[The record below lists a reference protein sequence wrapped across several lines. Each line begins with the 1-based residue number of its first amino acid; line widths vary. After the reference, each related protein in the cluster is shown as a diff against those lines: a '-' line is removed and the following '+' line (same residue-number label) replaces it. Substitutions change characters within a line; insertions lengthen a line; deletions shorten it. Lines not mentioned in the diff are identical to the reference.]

1 LLVKPYPAEAAR
13 IQAFFARMDEPLE
26 PPVAEVGGVRKAAP
40 SPFFITGLGV
50 LGIGA
55 MLVLVSF
62 FTVSATGRWID
73 LGAGAVL
80 LLLGWLLYR
89 TRPAVESGSSTEPES
104 EEVAV
109 AGSVGGA

>member
-1 LLVKPYPAEAAR
+1 
-13 IQAFFARMDEPLE
+13 
-26 PPVAEVGGVRKAAP
+26 
-40 SPFFITGLGV
+40 
-50 LGIGA
+50 